1 MTANLDSSKQVQ
13 KPVQQRPA
21 PTKPTTAAKA
31 PSSTTPTV
39 KAVAAPTVKNAG
51 SAKGDASPISR
62 EAASAARS
70 AALGGIAALPSTT
83 PAVKNAGGD
92 GPAPARGDTP
102 GTPPVTTP
110 PASPATTPPASSGS
124 TPPASPGTGPD
135 KPAEKPATPA
145 KTDLPGE
152 FGRKAA
158 LAAQKDPKVFEKGLE
173 ITDPNKPMKA
183 DFFAYS
189 ETDIARLDSNKDGKL
204 SSDEVSK
211 GFEATQKDEKA
222 RKALVENMFKALDV
236 NQDGSV
242 DVVENLGQIW
252 AQMGLST
259 DAPQQMKVTN
269 KGIDAV
275 NEMILRN
282 PDMVREILA
291 AQIKENGFADAYK
304 EYLKKVEEAKKQ
316 K

>member
-70 AALGGIAALPSTT
+70 AALGGMAALPSTT

-102 GTPPVTTP
+102 GTPPVT
-110 PASPATTPPASSGS
+110 